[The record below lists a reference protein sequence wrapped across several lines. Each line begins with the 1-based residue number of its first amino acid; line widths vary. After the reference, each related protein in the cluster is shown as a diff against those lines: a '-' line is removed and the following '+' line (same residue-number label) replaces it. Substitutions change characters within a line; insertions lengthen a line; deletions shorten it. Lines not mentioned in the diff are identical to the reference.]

1 MNARPPVNLSAMT
14 VLFGVDD
21 KKLFS
26 RILNRFIGP
35 ENSKVF
41 DAICAAIDVGNI
53 SVAFSEAHKLKSASR
68 VVGADALADVFERVK
83 EACRK

>member
-1 MNARPPVNLSAMT
+1 MNARPSVNLSAMT

-35 ENSKVF
+35 ENSKVV

-53 SVAFSEAHKLKSASR
+53 R
-68 VVGADALADVFERVK
+68 GC
-83 EACRK
+83 CRIAVPIDDLLLTH